1 VVQTDLS
8 EAMAY
13 SREYFSVHENK
24 NLVVKAEGEA
34 AGKGVMVCA
43 TIEEVEVA
51 LQRILVARE
60 FGDSGSRVVL
70 EEGLVGREVSLM
82 AFTDGVTVVPMLPAQ
97 DHKRARDGDEGPN
110 TGGMGAYSPV
120 PFFTQEM
127 IDYAV
132 ETVLKPTIAAIK
144 TTGIPYKGVL
154 YAGLMIEPDGTLKVL
169 EFNCRFGDP
178 ETEVVLPLLE
188 TDLVDIL
195 LASTDATLRDVPIR
209 WRSETA
215 VTVVMASGGYPGQ
228 FKKGLPIEGLDQVTQ
243 LSDVVVFHSGT
254 ARNDEEAIVTNGGRV
269 LSVTGVGSDFSQ
281 ARARAYAAVRAL
293 HFDGA
298 HYRTDIGY
306 QLIS

>member
-1 VVQTDLS
+1 
-8 EAMAY
+8 
-13 SREYFSVHENK
+13 
-24 NLVVKAEGEA
+24 
-34 AGKGVMVCA
+34 
-43 TIEEVEVA
+43 
-51 LQRILVARE
+51 
-60 FGDSGSRVVL
+60 
-70 EEGLVGREVSLM
+70 
-82 AFTDGVTVVPMLPAQ
+82 
-97 DHKRARDGDEGPN
+97 
-110 TGGMGAYSPV
+110 
-120 PFFTQEM
+120 M

-154 YAGLMIEPDGTLKVL
+154 YAGLMIESDGTLKVL

-195 LASTDATLRDVPIR
+195 VAATDATLRDVPIR

-215 VTVVMASGGYPGQ
+215 VTVVMTSGGYPGQ
-228 FKKGLPIEGLDQVTQ
+228 FKKCLPIEGLDQVSQ

-254 ARNDEEAIVTNGGRV
+254 ARNDEEAIVTKGGRV
-269 LSVTGVGSDFSQ
+269 LSVTGVGSDFNQ

-293 HFDGA
+293 HFEGA